1 VIKKYDSHIIAA
13 IGTILLVVL
22 LFLLLYFLRIQNVAP
37 VEEDEIEVTFDY
49 GEDFEDLA
57 EIDVKEQEFQ
67 SVPQVV
73 NKQAQH
79 VDAPSVNKNM
89 IVQNDT
95 KSLHQPKP
103 VDTLDLKTK
112 KEEINQKKVDN
123 ANNLINGLF
132 NSQTNS
138 EVNEPIPNSGSEN
151 PIKKGPG
158 KGGKGGV
165 SWSLDGR
172 DNIELPQPEKKFTET
187 CTVHID
193 VLVDEL
199 GNVRSA
205 TISGKTVTSDHGALE
220 AAKKAALKAKFTPG
234 DKMVKGTITYNFV
247 LN

>member
-205 TISGKTVTSDHGALE
+205 TISGKTITSDQGALE